1 MSYRADI
8 KVNTHINELDD
19 KINVITRQQPNFE
32 GWTEKCITEIIVE
45 RYELVE
51 QAEDNYDAYCQTYQ
65 KCLEDFDDE
74 IGCDTLDG
82 CKLLYKNHRNEMHY
96 EKPYIHF
103 WNETVCTEMI
113 LIKKLN

>member
-51 QAEDNYDAYCQTYQ
+51 FNKENYDSYCRDLQACIKNFNDSIDCIT
-65 KCLEDFDDE
+65 LN
-74 IGCDTLDG
+74 GCIS
-82 CKLLYKNHRNEMHY
+82 LYNNYRKDKR
-96 EKPYIHF
+96 PYIHF
-103 WNETVCTEMI
+103 WNETVCTEMT